1 MFLHTGKTM
10 LENLFK
16 LKENNTSVKTEVI
29 AGITTFMTM
38 AYILAVNP
46 SVLSAAGMDPTA
58 VLLATCIASFIG
70 TLCMGLTANLPFVLS
85 AGMGLNAYLA
95 LIKLGDG
102 TMYNILYKLL
112 DKGYI
117 SSYDKIIGKKI
128 RVYYHLKPEGKIY
141 LDQLIQEFHDFVLVV
156 EKIISHKKE
165 SSDV

>member
-1 MFLHTGKTM
+1 MANRNNFYKLDM
-10 LENLFK
+10 LLLSILNENDCY
-16 LKENNTSVKTEVI
+16 
-29 AGITTFMTM
+29 G
-38 AYILAVNP
+38 YQ
-46 SVLSAAGMDPTA
+46 LSKSIQDQSNG
-58 VLLATCIASFIG
+58 
-70 TLCMGLTANLPFVLS
+70 
-85 AGMGLNAYLA
+85 

-141 LDQLIQEFHDFVLVV
+141 LDQLIQEFHDFVLVA